1 MSNKFA
7 PLILGERLE
16 RYGLSSASAE
26 EIAAFAK
33 QKQAEINARLLQ
45 EGVYLMDPASTYI
58 GPSVKIGKGTIIEA
72 NTYIYGNSQIG
83 EHNHIGP
90 SSYLDNVQ
98 IGSGNQIR
106 FSHLEDTKIGNEN
119 EIGPYF
125 RSRGNS
131 VIGDYARVGN
141 FVEFKHVDFAS
152 TSKAAHLSYLGDA
165 TIEEGVNIGAGTITA
180 NYDGKKKHPTHI
192 GKGAFIG
199 SNSVLIAPIEIG
211 DDALVAAGST
221 LTEDVPEKGLGIARS
236 RQTNKEH
243 YKK

>member
-7 PLILGERLE
+7 PLILGEKLE

-33 QKQAEINARLLQ
+33 QKQTEINARLLQ
-45 EGVYLMDPASTYI
+45 EGVYLMDPSSTYI

-72 NTYIYGNSQIG
+72 NTHIYGNSQIG

-90 SSYLDNVQ
+90 SSYLANVQ
-98 IGSGNQIR
+98 IGSDNQIR
-106 FSHLEDTKIGNEN
+106 FSHLEDTKIGDEN

-131 VIGDYARVGN
+131 LIGDHTRVGN